1 MASRPKVS
9 ERLLLIVDLVVAN
22 GVAAIWV
29 ATFLQPDVLGMRV
42 PAANGAI
49 ERAARVPLDTPLAWL
64 TFAGAAALLLWN
76 FSWLVRRREKQP
88 PSNWILSDTGSGP
101 VRVAREAIETGL
113 RLAGEAL
120 PEITRVRVQVDNRTP
135 KRILVVGQ
143 FYCAE
148 GQNHLY
154 ASQRLRQAMRD
165 RFAELVRLGDGTRAE
180 FEFEFQGFLGKLDK
194 RAGEVPP
201 VEDAPPFT
209 GPQYP
214 IDDDHNL

>member
-1 MASRPKVS
+1 MASRTRVS
-9 ERLLLIVDLVVAN
+9 ERLLLIVDLAVAN

-29 ATFLQPDVLGMRV
+29 VTFLQPGALGDR
-42 PAANGAI
+42 AAASAEPG
-49 ERAARVPLDTPLAWL
+49 RAARVPLDTPAAWL
-64 TFAGAAALLLWN
+64 SFLGAVALLLWN
-76 FSWLVRRREKQP
+76 FSWLVRRREKVP
-88 PSNWILSDTGSGP
+88 PSNWILSETGSGP

-135 KRILVVGQ
+135 KRILVTGQ
-143 FYCAE
+143 FHCAE
-148 GQNHLY
+148 GQNHLH

-201 VEDAPPFT
+201 AEDPQPFT

-214 IDDDHNL
+214 IDDESHL